1 MLNYQIITPPAT
13 EPVTL
18 EVAKLHLR
26 CDFDDEDILIS
37 ALISA
42 AREYCEQVIQRAI
55 YNQTYILSLDQFN
68 YGDWRS
74 TIPMARRNPLRFSAL
89 WESMALR
96 IPMPRLVSVT
106 SITYLDTAGTPQTLA
121 PSTYNVDTSSE
132 PARIVPAIN
141 LTWPTTDYYIPGS
154 VKVTFVAGSYGDGVE
169 VDTCPASIKQAV
181 LLLVGAWYQNREAVS
196 GLTMKTV
203 PMAVDALLNAYRFY
217 GWM

>member
-1 MLNYQIITPPAT
+1 MLNYQIITLPAA

-42 AREYCEQVIQRAI
+42 ARDYCEQVIQRAI
-55 YNQTYILSLDQFN
+55 YNQTYVLSLDQFN
-68 YGDWRS
+68 YDDWRS

-106 SITYLDTAGTPQTLA
+106 SITYLDVTGTKQTLD
-121 PSTYNVDTSSE
+121 PSTYNVDVSSE
-132 PARIVPAIN
+132 PARIVPAVN
-141 LTWPTTDYYIPGS
+141 LTWPTTDYYAPGS

-169 VDTCPASIKQAV
+169 TDTCPASIRQAI
-181 LLLVGAWYQNREAVS
+181 LLLIGHWYSNREAAS
-196 GLTMKTV
+196 ALSLRSV